1 MAIPN
6 RKQQLPELESVSEIN
21 IRDTE
26 RWNKIYNRFIE
37 SKKAMR
43 GSAKEKEETYRK
55 MIDKLYNEP
64 PVEQKNIMN
73 SVPSFM
79 NPNFKYSNNDEDPE
93 TQRLIEEA
101 RAKRLAREKEEGL
114 R

>member
-26 RWNKIYNRFIE
+26 RWGKIYDRFIE

-73 SVPSFM
+73 SVHSFM

-93 TQRLIEEA
+93 TQRLIKEA
-101 RAKRLAREKEEGL
+101 RAKRIEREKEEGL